1 MIIFKRIILI
11 LHILFIPLIV
21 VSQENN
27 TDHYTLRANE
37 LRRIG
42 SILGEEGKH
51 TEALDTFQLYLDYR
65 KKIYGKKNYYLTT
78 PYILLGITYKNLGAN
93 DKALSNYQ
101 LAEENIFLRKEGP
114 NPNMLASLYI
124 NIGNVYRTKLDY
136 LNALKYFNQALNTY
150 KSQTPIDYEN
160 LTEAYYAIAEIQFK
174 NNNYREVLNIAREC
188 YQTADTAYRIAF
200 DDVLGAS
207 YFVLGENDNADKYYN
222 NAIALTKQYYGISL
236 NLANAY
242 MSYAKFLSQTNNFD
256 EAIENLSEAYQIL
269 KVLQKSVGTEL
280 STYYEYEG
288 DIYKDRTIN
297 TQAITSFKSEKKRNL
312 LIAIE
317 SYKKGLTAL
326 EVNQTS
332 PEHSEITIEQ
342 TRSLMDCVG
351 LIKAIGD
358 VYLEIALLDNEN
370 KGFDYSKNL
379 DYALSCYNNTSN
391 LIQRARKELSNDDSK
406 IQLTNLQ
413 YQTISK
419 IIETAYLAYKQS
431 KNQEYLDIAFNNSEQ
446 LKSSAVFDK
455 ISNDLAQEN
464 SLIPDSLL
472 ELEQKLNNTISNYSE
487 LQYQEQSYDDP
498 DSVLLKE
505 YNDKI
510 FNASRQRDE
519 LNRYMEENYP
529 DYYNLKYSSSFLSMK
544 DIQSQT
550 DKKEALIEYVLIE
563 PEKKEIS
570 LDNNDSDTI
579 GSLYTFFV
587 SNDKVLFNKTDLR
600 NNEIQSLE
608 DAFKFMS
615 SPQYMFT
622 HNEDARQFCLS
633 AYKLY
638 GLLIEPY
645 ENYLI
650 DKHLTIIPDGKLNY
664 LSFDGLLRSLP
675 DTSEFIQFNKLDYLI
690 KTMNINYANSVN
702 IYLKNKSSNPK
713 LRNHTLAFAP
723 EYNSEEFEMTGSRYS
738 LAPLPGVEKEVDAIS
753 KSVSTTVFKS
763 DNATEQNFRA
773 KSGSFDI
780 LHLAMHAY
788 INDSLPAYSRLAFS
802 QNIDSTTLE
811 NDGWLNTADIY
822 NLKLDARMTVLS
834 ACNTGIG
841 KLQKGEGLMSLAR
854 GFLYAGC
861 PSVVMSLWEVEDE
874 AGTQIMTSFYKYLKG
889 GKTKDEAL
897 RLAKLKYL
905 ENSNSRLAHPHY
917 WMSFKS
923 IGDNSPIYTSYDLY
937 FFAILIL
944 LIIAFSIDQGIRI
957 KKARRNRQA

>member
-1 MIIFKRIILI
+1 MNIFRRTILIFHILI
-11 LHILFIPLIV
+11 LPYFV
-21 VSQENN
+21 VGQEEN
-27 TDHYTLRANE
+27 TEQLKLTASKLMQKGATL
-37 LRRIG
+37 
-42 SILGEEGKH
+42 SYEGKH
-51 TEALDTFQLYLDYR
+51 AESLDSFQLSLDYR
-65 KKIYGKKNYYLTT
+65 KKIYGESNYYLAQ
-78 PYILLGITYKNLGAN
+78 PYMFVGIAYKNLGQN
-93 DKALSNYQ
+93 EKALNNYK
-101 LAEENIFLRKEGP
+101 LAETNIFLREEPSK
-114 NPNMLASLYI
+114 NLLSSLYI
-124 NIGNVYRTKLDY
+124 NIGNVHRAKLDY
-136 LNALKYFNQALNTY
+136 TNALKYFNQALSIY
-150 KSQTPIDYEN
+150 KSETPLDNEKI
-160 LTEAYYAIAEIQFK
+160 TSAYYAIAEIEFR
-174 NNNYREVLNIAREC
+174 NNNYQEVLNIAKLC
-188 YQTADTAYRIAF
+188 YSDADSAYQIYF
-200 DDVLGAS
+200 DDVIGAS
-207 YFVLGENDNADKYYN
+207 YLSLGKYEEANKYYQH
-222 NAIALTKQYYGISL
+222 AVTFSKLYYGISIEL
-236 NLANAY
+236 VYAY
-242 MSYAKFLSQTNNFD
+242 HSYANFFSRTNHFQNATDQLSKAYSILELLNIRSGKELFSHYR
-256 EAIENLSEAYQIL
+256 SE
-269 KVLQKSVGTEL
+269 GN
-280 STYYEYEG
+280 
-288 DIYKDRTIN
+288 IYLDRTIN
-297 TQAITSFKSEKKRNL
+297 TQEINNFKTEKRKNL
-312 LIAIE
+312 LKAIE
-317 SYKKGLTAL
+317 SYKKGLAAL
-326 EVNQTS
+326 ELNETN
-332 PEHSEITIEQ
+332 PEISEINIQ
-342 TRSLMDCVG
+342 QSISMMDCIELV
-351 LIKAIGD
+351 KVIGD
-358 VYLEIALLDNEN
+358 AYHEIALLDNEN
-370 KGFDYSKNL
+370 KGLDYSKNL

-391 LIQRARKELSNDDSK
+391 LIQKARKELSNDDSK

-802 QNIDSTTLE
+802 QNVDSTTLE